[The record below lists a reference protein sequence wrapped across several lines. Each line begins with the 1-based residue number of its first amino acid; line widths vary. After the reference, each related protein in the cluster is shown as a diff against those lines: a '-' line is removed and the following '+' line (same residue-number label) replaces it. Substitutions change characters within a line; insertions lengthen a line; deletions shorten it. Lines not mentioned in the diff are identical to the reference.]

1 MIDTLKLRLSDY
13 SIGSKPD
20 ITIQPSAVN
29 AATSEF
35 RAEYPLW
42 HDGSRYVLGA
52 RAYHNAENFN
62 LSIQPMSPSEPDSV
76 GCFVQFSVPKVATG
90 SNYHPTDHKGT
101 VEALK
106 SIQKQLG
113 AIGVK
118 TNLKTANLSRVDT
131 FKTVSAKEPYHSYHP
146 VLAMLQG
153 QRMAKRDYGTTFL
166 WGNTQ
171 QEICVYDK
179 LVEMQHRKCNVTGLP
194 ENSIR
199 FEHRMLKAKKV
210 RDTLQMRTVAD
221 LVAAPDHV
229 RDTYCKVM
237 EKQLFKLSIEEIE
250 VFTASQMKNLMRATR
265 DSGARDY
272 FLKSVAALAIAAGV
286 IDVEA
291 VCKASDSEAPSR
303 MAALRHRRIMKRLQM
318 DAAALQPA
326 GTSKRTLSDLYSELQ
341 RGVLSV
347 GSDTACLN

>member
-35 RAEYPLW
+35 KAEYPLW
-42 HDGSRYVLGA
+42 HDGRHHVLGA
-52 RAYHNAENFN
+52 RAYHNADDFN

-106 SIQKQLG
+106 SIQRQLG

-131 FKTVSAKEPYHSYHP
+131 FKTVSAQEPYHSYHP

-179 LVEMQHRKCNVTGLP
+179 LVEMQQRKCSVVGLP

-210 RDTLQMRTVAD
+210 RDTLEMRTVAH
-221 LVAAPDHV
+221 LIAAPDHV

-237 EKQLFKLSIEEIE
+237 EKQLFKLSVAEIE
-250 VFTASQMKNLMRATR
+250 VFTASQMENLMRATR

-272 FLKSVAALAIAAGV
+272 VLRCIAVLAIADGV
-286 IDVEA
+286 VDVEA
-291 VCKASDSEAPSR
+291 VCKASDNVTANRTKAFRDRR
-303 MAALRHRRIMKRLQM
+303 MMKRLQM

-326 GTSKRTLSDLYSELQ
+326 GTSRRTLSELYSELQ
-341 RGVLSV
+341 RGVLSE
-347 GSDTACLN
+347 

>member
-1 MIDTLKLRLSDY
+1 MIDTLKLSLSDY
-13 SIGSKPD
+13 SVTEKPD

-35 RAEYPLW
+35 RSEYPLW

-52 RAYHNAENFN
+52 RAYHNADNFN
-62 LSIQPMSPSEPDSV
+62 LSIQPLSPSEPDKV

-106 SIQKQLG
+106 SIQQQLR

-131 FKTVSAKEPYHSYHP
+131 FKTVSAREPYHSYHP

-179 LVEMQHRKCNVTGLP
+179 LVEMQHRKCNIAGLP
-194 ENSIR
+194 DNSIR

-210 RDTLQMRTVAD
+210 RDTLEMRTVSD
-221 LVAAPDHV
+221 LLSAPDHV
-229 RDTYCKVM
+229 RDTYHKIM
-237 EKQLFKLSIEEIE
+237 EKQLFKLSVEEIE
-250 VFTASQMKNLMRATR
+250 IFTPSQVENLMQATR
-265 DSGARDY
+265 DSGHRDY
-272 FLKSVAALAIAAGV
+272 VLRSVAALAIAAGV
-286 IDVEA
+286 VDAEMI
-291 VCKASDSEAPSR
+291 CKASDNVASNR
-303 MAALRHRRIMKRLQM
+303 MTALRNRRIMKRVQM
-318 DAAALQPA
+318 DAAALQQA

-347 GSDTACLN
+347 GLDTACLN

>member
-1 MIDTLKLRLSDY
+1 MIDTLKLRLADY

-29 AATSEF
+29 AATAEF
-35 RAEYPLW
+35 QAEYPLW
-42 HDGSRYVLGA
+42 HDGSRHVLGA

-62 LSIQPMSPSEPDSV
+62 LSIQPLSPSEPDKV
-76 GCFVQFSVPKVATG
+76 GAFVQFSVPKVATG

-118 TNLKTANLSRVDT
+118 TNLKTAALSRVDT

-166 WGNTQ
+166 WGNTV

-179 LVEMQHRKCNVTGLP
+179 LVEMQHRKCDVSGLP
-194 ENSIR
+194 GNSIR

-210 RDTLQMRTVAD
+210 RDMLGMRTVAD
-221 LVAAPDHV
+221 LVSAPDHV
-229 RDTYCKVM
+229 RDTYNKVM
-237 EKQLFKLSIEEIE
+237 EKQLFKQSVAEIE
-250 VFTASQMKNLMRATR
+250 VFTLPEVETLMTALRDVGCKNWFERSLLAVAVAS
-265 DSGARDY
+265 GE
-272 FLKSVAALAIAAGV
+272 

-291 VCKASDSEAPSR
+291 VCKASDKMAASR
-303 MAALRHRRIMKRLQM
+303 MTALRHRRAMQRAQM
-318 DAAALQPA
+318 DAAILRRDGA
-326 GTSKRTLSDLYSELQ
+326 SKRTLAELYSELQ
-341 RGVLSV
+341 AGVLSE
-347 GSDTACLN
+347 

>member
-20 ITIQPSAVN
+20 IRVRSADVN
-29 AATSEF
+29 LATCEF
-35 RAEYPLW
+35 QAEYPLW
-42 HDGSRYVLGA
+42 HDGRHHVLGA
-52 RAYHNAENFN
+52 RAYHNADDFN

-106 SIQKQLG
+106 SIQRQLG

-131 FKTVSAKEPYHSYHP
+131 FKTVSAQEPYHAYEP

-153 QRMAKRDYGTTFL
+153 QRMKPRNYGTTFL
-166 WGNTQ
+166 WENTQ

-179 LVEMQHRKCNVTGLP
+179 LVEMKHRKCDVSGLP
-194 ENSIR
+194 PNSIR

-210 RDTLQMRTVAD
+210 RDTLGMRTVAH
-221 LVAAPDHV
+221 LIAAPDHV
-229 RDTYCKVM
+229 RDTYHKIM

-250 VFTASQMKNLMRATR
+250 VFTSSQMRNLLRATR
-265 DSGARDY
+265 EAGHRDY
-272 FLKSVAALAIAAGV
+272 FLKTLAVLAIAEGV

-303 MAALRHRRIMKRLQM
+303 MAALRHRRMMKRLQM

-326 GTSKRTLSDLYSELQ
+326 GTSRRTLSELYSELQ

-347 GSDTACLN
+347 GSDTAYLN

>member
-13 SIGSKPD
+13 SIAKRPD
-20 ITIQPSAVN
+20 IIIQPAAVN
-29 AATSEF
+29 AGTCEF
-35 RAEYPLW
+35 QAEYPLW
-42 HDGSRYVLGA
+42 HDGNCYVTGA
-52 RAYHNAENFN
+52 RAFHNAEDFN
-62 LSIQPMSPSEPDSV
+62 LTIQPMSPSEPDSV
-76 GCFVQFSVPKVATG
+76 GAFVQFSVPKVATG

-101 VEALK
+101 VQALR

-131 FKTVSAKEPYHSYHP
+131 FKTVSAQEPYHSYHP

-179 LVEMQHRKCNVTGLP
+179 LVEMQHRKCDVAGLP
-194 ENSIR
+194 SNSIR

-210 RDTLQMRTVAD
+210 RDTLGMRTVED
-221 LVAAPDHV
+221 LVSAPDHV
-229 RDTYCKVM
+229 RDTYNKVM
-237 EKQLFKLSIEEIE
+237 EKQLFKQSVAEIE
-250 VFTASQMKNLMRATR
+250 VFAPSEVETLMMALR
-265 DSGARDY
+265 DAGCRDW
-272 FLKSVAALAIAAGV
+272 FERSLMALAVASGV

-291 VCKASDSEAPSR
+291 VCKASDKVSSSR
-303 MAALRHRRIMKRLQM
+303 MTALRHRRLMRRAEM
-318 DAAALQPA
+318 DAAILRRDEV
-326 GTSKRTLSDLYSELQ
+326 SKRTLAELYDELKF
-341 RGVLSV
+341 GVLSE
-347 GSDTACLN
+347 GLETARLN